1 METLRKTVATF
12 GVVPV
17 ALVVLGLLVTSK
29 YSKLLVVVGALW
41 GLSQVLYSVR
51 KVDVTATVTAED
63 PEITY
68 HANVPFGAPAVEGS

>member
-1 METLRKTVATF
+1 MNTLRQVVASF

-29 YSKLLVVVGALW
+29 YSRLLVVIGALW
-41 GLSQVLYSVR
+41 GLSQVLFAVR
-51 KVDVTATVTAED
+51 KVDATVTAGE

-68 HANVPFGAPAVEGS
+68 RVNVPFGAPAVEGS